1 MPVSGFVLQVLMPA
15 LQLLLALVSGDPAAL
30 SASARLGLVPAA
42 LRLTRAGSAG
52 TAAAS
57 LDVRLAAAQYL
68 ETLCCLLHDVT
79 AGGTDGAE
87 GPAVDADFTGKPSGQ
102 SSSSACTAGIE
113 ALVACGGISG
123 LLCLVEE
130 NGLLQ
135 APQQLLMLQI
145 GAPNAWGTDEHD

>member
-1 MPVSGFVLQVLMPA
+1 MPA
-15 LQLLLALVSGDPAAL
+15 LHLLLALVSDDPAAL
-30 SASARLGLVPAA
+30 AASARLGLVPAA

-68 ETLCCLLHDVT
+68 ETLCCALHDVADGRAAV
-79 AGGTDGAE
+79 AG
-87 GPAVDADFTGKPSGQ
+87 DATEKPSGQ
-102 SSSSACTAGIE
+102 SSSSSACTAGLE
-113 ALVACGGISG
+113 ALVACGGIGG
-123 LLCLVEE
+123 LLSLVEE

-145 GAPNAWGTDEHD
+145 GT